1 MLRAILYAGSVLIRE
16 WWAGLRAGV
25 LVLFFMCC
33 LHSAW
38 ADVLTGRVVRVV
50 DGDTVHVL
58 DNVKNL
64 HKIRLAGIDAPESSQ
79 AFGRVSRSHL
89 ADLVAGKTVTVEW
102 HKRDRYRRIVGKI
115 LLDGKDMNLEQV
127 SAGLAWHFKKYSSE
141 QSADDRDRYAKAE
154 TVAREEHLGLWRDSH
169 PIPPW
174 DYRRTKA
181 VH

>member
-1 MLRAILYAGSVLIRE
+1 MERRYWQRFLVVVAVSFVCMQGT
-16 WWAGLRAGV
+16 WANT
-25 LVLFFMCC
+25 
-33 LHSAW
+33 
-38 ADVLTGRVVRVV
+38 LTGRVVKVV

-58 DNVKNL
+58 DTVKHL

-79 AFGRVSRSHL
+79 AYGRVSRSHL
-89 ADLVAGKTVTVEW
+89 EELVAGKTVTVEW
-102 HKRDRYRRIVGKI
+102 HKRDRYQRLVGKI
-115 LLDGKDMNLEQV
+115 QLDGKDMNLEQV